1 MCLIDDRSECNFLD
15 NGERIRRGVVRCG
28 SKGQNASFTMRA
40 FGAAVTRSFG
50 RSTNRLVTYRA
61 GFCFLLKQSAA
72 AVATSREGHHQ
83 PISDLAVHH
92 PLRTLEP
99 LQRLRLMRVKPS
111 RTQKYL

>member
-72 AVATSREGHHQ
+72 AVATSREGHRC
-83 PISDLAVHH
+83 PRLDLEV
-92 PLRTLEP
+92 LRRRWGRGLP
-99 LQRLRLMRVKPS
+99 GIRLRL
-111 RTQKYL
+111 QHDLGY